1 MTARAWVLFAA
12 VSVVWGIPY
21 FFIKVAVEA
30 GVPPALVAW
39 SRVALGA
46 AVLLPLAWRRGALR
60 GLGGRWGAIVAYT
73 VCEVAVPFLLIP
85 AGEQQVSSS
94 LAAILIASMPL
105 MVALLSVRLA
115 PEDRPTGLRLAGLVI
130 GFGGVAALLGV
141 DMAGRTDELLGAL
154 LVLVATLGYATAPFI
169 VNRRL
174 ADLDPL
180 GPIAVSLALAVVV
193 LAPTV
198 LITPPEGLPS
208 GDALGSL
215 AVLGFVC
222 TALGLV
228 LFFQLIVEAG
238 PSRAAVI
245 TYVNPLVAVV
255 LGVLVLDERLG
266 AMSLVGLVA
275 ILGGSWLA
283 TRGRRRLRRQ
293 TPAEAAADEAGPTTA
308 DVNRPRRRAAGGCRG
323 RRSVDGWDRSGLGA
337 GWCGGTGPG
346 RARPAHRAIR
356 SWTRTRHWRRA
367 RDLRC
372 SKARWTRRT
381 RWFRSCWASTR
392 SSATRSAVSCW
403 SMKLCICVH
412 LLLVSTPRPGRPR
425 SAARLG
431 SGAVGACGDV
441 PGNA

>member
-85 AGEQQVSSS
+85 AGEQHVSSS

-293 TPAEAAADEAGPTTA
+293 TPAEAAAA
-308 DVNRPRRRAAGGCRG
+308 DG
-323 RRSVDGWDRSGLGA
+323 
-337 GWCGGTGPG
+337 
-346 RARPAHRAIR
+346 
-356 SWTRTRHWRRA
+356 
-367 RDLRC
+367 
-372 SKARWTRRT
+372 
-381 RWFRSCWASTR
+381 
-392 SSATRSAVSCW
+392 
-403 SMKLCICVH
+403 
-412 LLLVSTPRPGRPR
+412 
-425 SAARLG
+425 
-431 SGAVGACGDV
+431 
-441 PGNA
+441 